1 MHKISTISKIVSEF
15 FLVTTIGISCAGFAE
30 TSEIS
35 NGGLS
40 QEKVQLREN
49 EPCCGP
55 INAGGRRVLE
65 VLDHADV
72 EHLWLPRQH
81 VNWETGQPE
90 SSAPVY
96 SSHCSAFAAA
106 IGKRLNVYMLRPPE
120 HSPVLLASAQTVWFG
135 KDEGKRAGWYQLKTA
150 REAQT
155 LSNAGELVVV
165 SYASPNPGKPGHI
178 AIVRPSDKT
187 AAALAEEGPEITQA
201 GSKNYAASNVR
212 TGFKHHADAT
222 PDGVRYFGHAVP
234 QALSQ

>member
-1 MHKISTISKIVSEF
+1 MRKISTISKIVSEF

-30 TSEIS
+30 TREIS

-106 IGKRLNVYMLRPPE
+106 PTGLLCAHAVRTLFVRHAACL
-120 HSPVLLASAQTVWFG
+120 SPVLPQ
-135 KDEGKRAGWYQLKTA
+135 R
-150 REAQT
+150 R
-155 LSNAGELVVV
+155 
-165 SYASPNPGKPGHI
+165 
-178 AIVRPSDKT
+178 RPS
-187 AAALAEEGPEITQA
+187 AFAP
-201 GSKNYAASNVR
+201 
-212 TGFKHHADAT
+212 
-222 PDGVRYFGHAVP
+222 
-234 QALSQ
+234 